1 MKLFLS
7 ILILFSATTLQAKVV
22 FNIEHMI
29 ISKSKDIEDTQVFE
43 TFLFYVLD
51 EIVPIE
57 FAAQSLGYDIEDK
70 KDLTEFRRFQQKMKL
85 VDKRLK
91 RSLRESWHEVN
102 CNSVKTP
109 YSKTHKELYKDI
121 DTTNEMRT
129 KILSNHLKRTLR
141 SLPIKERTSMR
152 NCLNEIK
159 ENTTVVIS
167 DIDIHENIHTNE
179 MRANLAAS
187 CAGELSEFIITD

>member
-102 CNSVKTP
+102 
-109 YSKTHKELYKDI
+109 L
-121 DTTNEMRT
+121 
-129 KILSNHLKRTLR
+129 L
-141 SLPIKERTSMR
+141 
-152 NCLNEIK
+152 
-159 ENTTVVIS
+159 
-167 DIDIHENIHTNE
+167 
-179 MRANLAAS
+179 
-187 CAGELSEFIITD
+187 